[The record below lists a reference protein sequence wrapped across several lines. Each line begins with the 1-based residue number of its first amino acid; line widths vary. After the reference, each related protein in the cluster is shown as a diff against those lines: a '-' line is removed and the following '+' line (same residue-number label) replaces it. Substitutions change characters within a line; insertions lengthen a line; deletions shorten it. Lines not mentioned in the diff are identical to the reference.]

1 MNRCRALVSLV
12 YRLGSENGK
21 VQGNPARLVKHQ
33 LANNARTRWLAPDG
47 EARLRPVIDTSCK
60 EHLPELDLALHTGLR
75 RGEQYGLM

>member
-1 MNRCRALVSLV
+1 MNRCRALISLV
-12 YRLGSENGK
+12 YRLGTENGK
-21 VQGNPARLVKHQ
+21 VQGNLARLVKHR
-33 LANNARTRWLAPDG
+33 LANARPRWLAPDG